1 MISDKVFGEVM
12 QGLQELYNVELNA
25 FTLKLYKSVFDKNFN
40 DDGLFQ
46 EAVMKLI
53 ETRVYPTM
61 PKPAEFMEVIKPNKL
76 DLDSRSL
83 LAANK
88 LKKAIRGIGKYESVA
103 FDDYLIHKV
112 IKASYGSWVKICKV
126 DMEELETFL
135 KWDFPKLYKTYATY
149 KNLNDIPIYLVGS
162 HESQNVALQTTPT
175 IKYIGDKQKA
185 LKWQIAIS
193 KSNNLLEL
201 EDHQQISADKKLV
214 ALGFKEEIKV
224 IKNNNIDVKKLID
237 EGKEKFKVD
246 TPREKES
253 KLKTKEELYFVLR
266 G

>member
-1 MISDKVFGEVM
+1 M
-12 QGLQELYNVELNA
+12 QGLQALYNVGLNA
-25 FTLKLYKSVFDKNFN
+25 FTIKLYKSVFDKNSN
-40 DDGLFQ
+40 DDKSFQ

-61 PKPAEFMEVIKPNKL
+61 PKPAEFMEAVKPNKL
-76 DLDSRSL
+76 DLDSQSL

-88 LKKAIRGIGKYESVA
+88 LKKAIRGVGKYESVA

-135 KWDFPKLYKTYATY
+135 KWDFPKLYKTYSTY
-149 KNLNDIPIYLVGS
+149 KNLNDLPIYLVGS
-162 HESQNVALQTTPT
+162 HESKNIALQTTPR

-185 LKWQIAIS
+185 LKWQMAIS

-201 EDHQQISADKKLV
+201 EDHQKVSVDKKLV
-214 ALGFKEEIKV
+214 ALGFKEEVKAIE
-224 IKNNNIDVKKLID
+224 NNNIYVKKLID

-246 TPREKES
+246 VPERKEG
-253 KLKTKEELYFVLR
+253 LTRTKEDLFKKLSEGLNEVQ
-266 G
+266 